1 MRGGSVFSLKPS
13 STERKAQP
21 TSLTRYHYNTATC
34 PLTEEV
40 LGEEGRAG
48 RRSEGLPGTRVEG
61 IVEAVAQ
68 KGKTEEDH
76 GYEEDGRQEDR

>member
-1 MRGGSVFSLKPS
+1 ML
-13 STERKAQP
+13 
-21 TSLTRYHYNTATC
+21 
-34 PLTEEV
+34 LTEEV
-40 LGEEGRAG
+40 RGEEGRAG